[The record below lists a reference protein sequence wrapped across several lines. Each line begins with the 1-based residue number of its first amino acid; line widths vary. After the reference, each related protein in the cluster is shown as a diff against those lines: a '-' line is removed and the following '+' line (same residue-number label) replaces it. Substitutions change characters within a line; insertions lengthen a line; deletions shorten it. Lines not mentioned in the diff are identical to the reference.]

1 VRFIPLIPLEL
12 KVSQKGLKRGEL
24 KSLKLSS
31 KGKNQELFYAILLN
45 NLKSL
50 KDNKKT
56 LLKFIETLPEKE
68 ALTIKMEDAIKKRV
82 TPFKDKLVKKEN
94 IPPLKGVLGLKD
106 NQKIANLSDINGL
119 KTGEIALFL
128 WKDIKIESIPLK
140 EKNIKTSK
148 GILRNRNITILVSN
162 FRRGTIKGTFP
173 QIQKLGKGNILT
185 SKKDKRE
192 IKNSLPLAGKPK
204 NASYLKSY
212 KKHLPNQ
219 RLEDLLLPQIGKGKE
234 VEVKNLVAKNS
245 FTKGESISLD
255 KDKKSNNNTQALSFF
270 DSVDRFYEHIR
281 NLKKVFAIK
290 KVTKI
295 DSKSQNTKIFSIKI
309 PLEEKTILQ
318 IRMVKDNFYAK
329 ILTSNDK
336 VNIIMQ
342 NLNQLTQQIANLGF
356 SKTVV
361 SVQSFTG
368 SGSSFKQDSQR
379 SNRDD
384 NKHNNNGGK
393 LERVTENSNRISFS
407 FYL

>member
-1 VRFIPLIPLEL
+1 MRFIPLIPLEL

-24 KSLKLSS
+24 KSLKLSP

-56 LLKFIETLPEKE
+56 LLKFIGTLPEKE
-68 ALTIKMEDAIKKRV
+68 ALTFKMEDAIKKRV

-106 NQKIANLSDINGL
+106 NQKIANLSNINGL

-219 RLEDLLLPQIGKGKE
+219 RLEDLLLPQIPQIGKGKE

-255 KDKKSNNNTQALSFF
+255 KDKKSNNN
-270 DSVDRFYEHIR
+270 
-281 NLKKVFAIK
+281 
-290 KVTKI
+290 
-295 DSKSQNTKIFSIKI
+295 IF
-309 PLEEKTILQ
+309 
-318 IRMVKDNFYAK
+318 
-329 ILTSNDK
+329 
-336 VNIIMQ
+336 IM
-342 NLNQLTQQIANLGF
+342 
-356 SKTVV
+356 K
-361 SVQSFTG
+361 
-368 SGSSFKQDSQR
+368 
-379 SNRDD
+379 
-384 NKHNNNGGK
+384 
-393 LERVTENSNRISFS
+393 
-407 FYL
+407 